1 MALWVREND
10 LALADQHAQ
19 AMVVLMHE
27 GWTAS
32 CHFVYQDAE
41 GPPVDG
47 ESMTLHI
54 EDFRS
59 EVLSCSAERLRGLIG
74 LQEFR

>member
-1 MALWVREND
+1 MILVQQLGNNVLKVITHGDAVALWVREND

-47 ESMTLHI
+47 ESVTLH
-54 EDFRS
+54 
-59 EVLSCSAERLRGLIG
+59 V
-74 LQEFR
+74 